1 MTKDRDSMEQA
12 RQLAHRYFEQQSLF
26 EDEIYLPS
34 RPKESRLQPLRGALD
49 PLPASLAD
57 FEREIRDCVRCPLG
71 ETRTKFVFGVGN
83 PKADIVF
90 VGEAPGRDEDLQGVP
105 FVGRAGK
112 LLDQLL
118 QDVGLGRND
127 IYICNV
133 LKCRPPENRDPMSEE
148 IETCKPYL
156 LTQLSIIRP
165 KILVC
170 VGRFAAQVLLGVKD
184 SMRALRGRTFTWQG
198 AQVFITYHTAYYLR
212 NPNAMDVGRED
223 FAVLRRMYDDLK
235 SPW

>member
-1 MTKDRDSMEQA
+1 MTKRSDSVEQA
-12 RQLAHRYFEQQSLF
+12 RQLARRYFEQQSLF
-26 EDEIYLPS
+26 ENEVYLPPRS
-34 RPKESRLQPLRGALD
+34 EGKGLHPLRGALA

-57 FEREIRDCVRCPLG
+57 FERQIRGCTRCSLG

-83 PKADIVF
+83 PQADIVF
-90 VGEAPGRDEDLQGVP
+90 VSEAPGREEDLQGIP

-118 QDVGLGRND
+118 TEVGLSRND

-133 LKCRPPENRDPMSEE
+133 LKCRPPQNRDPAPEE

-156 LTQLSIIRP
+156 LTQLSIIQP

-170 VGRFAAQVLLGVKD
+170 LGRFAAQVLLGVKE
-184 SMRALRGRTFTWQG
+184 SMKVLQGRVLTWEG
-198 AQVFITYHTAYYLR
+198 AQVLITYHTAYYLR
-212 NPNAMDVGRED
+212 NPNAIPAGQED
-223 FAVLRRMYDDLK
+223 FAMLRRIYDDMK